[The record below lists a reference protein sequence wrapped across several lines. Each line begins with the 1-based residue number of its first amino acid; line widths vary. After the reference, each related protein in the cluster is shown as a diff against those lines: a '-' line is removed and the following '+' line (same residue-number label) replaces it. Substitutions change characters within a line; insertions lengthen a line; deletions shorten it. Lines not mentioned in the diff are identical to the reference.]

1 MCTRMVGSAI
11 MNNKDLGRELS
22 PPLID
27 QWMKIYQDEGVEFK
41 NAAKVVTQT
50 MTQLDEVQ
58 EELEEQAQRKDLR
71 KGARKGTVDR
81 RTAFGSTDFRRT
93 SRT

>member
-1 MCTRMVGSAI
+1 MVGSAI

-41 NAAKVVTQT
+41 NAAKVVTQA
-50 MTQLDEVQ
+50 MTQLDKVQ
-58 EELEEQAQRKDLR
+58 KELEEQAQRKDLR